1 MSSKKD
7 TYWHNTARIGILNRM
22 KPNLILKLVK
32 ELFPKSEINGRHIS
46 AYKRRLIK
54 EGIKQKTSELSQK
67 EVSQFARKNLESDD
81 LFVYNCKFAI
91 IEQEINNQKKN
102 LNEDTERWLKHI

>member
-67 EVSQFARKNLESDD
+67 EVSQFARKNLESCLLYTSPSPRD
-81 LFVYNCKFAI
+81 
-91 IEQEINNQKKN
+91 
-102 LNEDTERWLKHI
+102 